1 MIYYPAAYTQMFSNI
16 GVYMRFNNLSRLRG
30 LDDIQ
35 NCTGIPEGS
44 YVVLTKYA
52 KIGSLN
58 YTPNPLKQCPGWQ
71 TVLYPRT
78 NQNYS
83 SAITG
88 YAYPFRAVLYYV
100 KSNQSG

>member
-1 MIYYPAAYTQMFSNI
+1 MQS
-16 GVYMRFNNLSRLRG
+16 
-30 LDDIQ
+30 
-35 NCTGIPEGS
+35 CTYIPENS

-58 YTPNPLKQCPGWQ
+58 YTPDPLNQCPGWE
-71 TVLYPRT
+71 TVPYP
-78 NQNYS
+78 NASQNYS

-100 KSNQSG
+100 KSLRG